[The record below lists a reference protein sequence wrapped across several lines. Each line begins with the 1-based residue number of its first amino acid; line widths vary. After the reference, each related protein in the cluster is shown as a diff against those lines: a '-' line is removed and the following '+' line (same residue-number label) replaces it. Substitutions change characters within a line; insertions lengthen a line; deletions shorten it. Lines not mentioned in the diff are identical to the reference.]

1 MVQGVETTHK
11 KRKIPKYLSTK
22 NMMKNAMEKNAMAM
36 YAMAVNAMDNKSWKN
51 YLYEIENQQ
60 IFALGK
66 HIEKHYL
73 EENTGESSSKS
84 LVKESSSKSLGKDS
98 SYDYGNRGHFRRKSV
113 FVYRKLFKIID
124 LTQRSP
130 GFSYDL
136 KQNMDVLSYI
146 PISRYSSG
154 IKDDILPYCSKL
166 RLSRNID
173 FLYRNF
179 EDLFPELTS
188 KKVNDISQS
197 IIDGTYTLSPLRLN
211 VFSKSQIGELKRP
224 KYHYIMHVKDE
235 PNLCYCVN
243 PTQED
248 RLVLLGLGLMLNQKI
263 ILDNLLME
271 NSVGLRIQQRDYL
284 YLVCMRENVTR
295 LYKFDLTNS
304 MKTINRDNLLS
315 KLSHIVMD
323 GEILSLVGQFLYLPI
338 TDESGI
344 EYNTGVNI
352 LPSGHLTDVLLNF
365 ALIEFDKGFQRLF
378 PKFYFT
384 RFLNEVLVYFSTSES
399 KLVESFSIFEKQ
411 VVILFDQLN
420 LSGKIISIGPG
431 DAPVPCLGGLVS
443 VSQDGQIQ
451 VEMKE
456 Q

>member
-1 MVQGVETTHK
+1 
-11 KRKIPKYLSTK
+11 
-22 NMMKNAMEKNAMAM
+22 MKNAMVKNR
-36 YAMAVNAMDNKSWKN
+36 NKCMMKYGYSGDFPSKIQWKTF
-51 YLYEIENQQ
+51 QM
-60 IFALGK
+60 
-66 HIEKHYL
+66 
-73 EENTGESSSKS
+73 
-84 LVKESSSKSLGKDS
+84 KDVTRRDQLL
-98 SYDYGNRGHFRRKSV
+98 SYDV
-113 FVYRKLFKIID
+113 
-124 LTQRSP
+124 
-130 GFSYDL
+130 
-136 KQNMDVLSYI
+136 KQNIDVVSYI
-146 PISRYSSG
+146 PKSRYSSG
-154 IKDDILPYCSKL
+154 RKDDILPYCSKL

-179 EDLFPELTS
+179 DGIYSELTS
-188 KKVNDISQS
+188 KIVNDISQS
-197 IIDGTYTLSPLRLN
+197 IIDGTYTLSPLQLY
-211 VFSKSQIGELKRP
+211 VIPKSQIGELKRP

-235 PNLCYCVN
+235 PNICYCVN

-248 RLVLLGLGLMLNQKI
+248 SLVLLGLGLMLNQKI

-271 NSVGLRIQQRDYL
+271 NSVGLRMQLIDYIN
-284 YLVCMRENVTR
+284 LVCMIVNVTR

-304 MKTINRDNLLS
+304 MKTINRENLLS

-323 GEILSLVGQFLYLPI
+323 GDILSLVDQFLYLPI

-352 LPSGHLTDVLLNF
+352 PPSVHLTDVLLNL

-378 PKFYFT
+378 PQFYFI
-384 RFLNEVLVYFSTSES
+384 RYLNEVFVYFSTSES
-399 KLVESFSIFEKQ
+399 KLVETFSIFEKQ

-443 VSQDGQIQ
+443 VSQDGQIK
-451 VEMKE
+451 VEEKE

>member
-1 MVQGVETTHK
+1 M
-11 KRKIPKYLSTK
+11 
-22 NMMKNAMEKNAMAM
+22 
-36 YAMAVNAMDNKSWKN
+36 
-51 YLYEIENQQ
+51 
-60 IFALGK
+60 
-66 HIEKHYL
+66 
-73 EENTGESSSKS
+73 
-84 LVKESSSKSLGKDS
+84 
-98 SYDYGNRGHFRRKSV
+98 
-113 FVYRKLFKIID
+113 ID
-124 LTQRSP
+124 VTRRSP
-130 GFSYDL
+130 VFSYDV

-173 FLYRNF
+173 LLYRNF

-224 KYHYIMHVKDE
+224 KYHYIMHVKEE

-263 ILDNLLME
+263 IQENLLME
-271 NSVGLRIQQRDYL
+271 NSVGLRIQLRDYL
-284 YLVCMRENVTR
+284 YLVCMRVNVTR

-304 MKTINRDNLLS
+304 MKTINRENLLS

-323 GEILSLVGQFLYLPI
+323 GDILSLVGQFLYLPI

-352 LPSGHLTDVLLNF
+352 LPSGHLTDVLQNF

-378 PKFYFT
+378 PQFYFT
-384 RFLNEVLVYFSTSES
+384 RFLNEVFVYFSTSES
-399 KLVESFSIFEKQ
+399 KLVETFSIFEKQ

-451 VEMKE
+451 VEVKE